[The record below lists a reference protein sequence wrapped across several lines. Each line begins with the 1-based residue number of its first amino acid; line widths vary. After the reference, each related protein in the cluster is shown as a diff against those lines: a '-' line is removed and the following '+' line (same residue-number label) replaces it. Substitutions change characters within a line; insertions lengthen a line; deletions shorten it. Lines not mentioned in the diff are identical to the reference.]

1 MGGSAKKVLAV
12 AVAVAIP
19 FAAPAIAGAI
29 AASTG
34 LSAATFGLSAT
45 AGATLGS
52 AAVGAG
58 LGAVGARVTGGD
70 VGRGALMGAIGGGI
84 GGYTSAQAA
93 QATQAA
99 ANPYALDSS
108 GVQLGTPGALGGPM
122 PAAEGQFALSGSGV
136 RLGAQGTGAGATG
149 ATTAAA
155 SPYSFTGADVATG
168 FGNVGS
174 SSVAAAGAVP
184 GATPGATPTSA
195 PTPTFTEA
203 LAGIPGEIAGR
214 FSDPTVLADMTL
226 RAAGSLL
233 SGELAGDG
241 LSPEEQELLQ
251 AQMTD
256 LQNLRE
262 QDEELFKTRVQEAM
276 GLLGEARYFDPAQ
289 FGFQAQAAVQRAGA
303 QQLREA
309 ERAAALTPGRGQMS
323 ASDRRR
329 AGLDIAARGQTAYAQ
344 GAESGQKQRL
354 ATYQAGLTALPAAG
368 PTQGLTYSKNLMDM
382 YGEADKRRR
391 QVQGDIGD
399 FFGSLTGTKKAA
411 SIG

>member
-1 MGGSAKKVLAV
+1 MGKSAKTVLAV

-29 AASTG
+29 ATSASLT
-34 LSAATFGLSAT
+34 AASFGLSAT

-58 LGAVGARVTGGD
+58 LGAVGAKLTGGD
-70 VGRGALMGAIGGGI
+70 VGRGALMGGIGGGI
-84 GGYTSAQAA
+84 GGFTSAQAA
-93 QATQAA
+93 QAAA
-99 ANPYALDSS
+99 SPYALDSS
-108 GVQLGTPGALGGPM
+108 GVQLGTSGAAGGPSVASAD
-122 PAAEGQFALSGSGV
+122 PYALSGSGV
-136 RLGAQGTGAGATG
+136 RLGAQGTSAGATG

-184 GATPGATPTSA
+184 GATPTSA

-214 FSDPTVLADMTL
+214 FSDPKVLADMTL

-233 SGELAGDG
+233 SGQMAGDG

-303 QQLREA
+303 QQMREA

-354 ATYQAGLTALPAAG
+354 ATYQAGLTALPNTG

-382 YGEADKRRR
+382 YGEADKRKR

>member
-19 FAAPAIAGAI
+19 FAAPAIAGVI

-58 LGAVGARVTGGD
+58 LGAINAKVTGGD
-70 VGRGALMGAIGGGI
+70 VGRGALMGGIGGGF
-84 GGYTSAQAA
+84 GGYASAQAA
-93 QATQAA
+93 QAAQASAA
-99 ANPYALDSS
+99 A
-108 GVQLGTPGALGGPM
+108 QPGINMESVMAGGPAYA
-122 PAAEGQFALSGSGV
+122 PAAPANFTPNPMAQPGLNTASIMAGGPAFAPAAAPTFS
-136 RLGAQGTGAGATG
+136 
-149 ATTAAA
+149 TAA
-155 SPYSFTGADVATG
+155 PAT
-168 FGNVGS
+168 
-174 SSVAAAGAVP
+174 AA
-184 GATPGATPTSA
+184 A
-195 PTPTFTEA
+195 PTPTFMEA
-203 LAGIPGEIAGR
+203 LAGVPGEIAGR
-214 FSDPTVLADMTL
+214 FSDPSVMADMTL

-251 AQMTD
+251 AQMAD
-256 LQNLRE
+256 LQQLRE

-303 QQLREA
+303 QQMREA
-309 ERAAALTPGRGQMS
+309 ERDAALTPGRGQMS

-354 ATYQAGLTALPAAG
+354 ATYQAGLAALPNAG
-368 PTQGLTYSKNLMDM
+368 PTQGLSYGQNLMDM
-382 YGEADKRRR
+382 YGKANERKR

-399 FFGSLTGTKKAA
+399 FFGSLTGVENARRTDDRGVTVK
-411 SIG
+411 IG